1 MGTWNN
7 FCRELEKAGAFLDRP
22 ESPLDEID
30 RAEGLRYLTRLL
42 RVGLDLTLEFADPHH
57 PALVSAQEA
66 HFGDGG
72 NTADCVYLHAVIDGR
87 SSYRLR
93 GTRGE
98 APLMEIGIYDGKIGL
113 DPVSKRIDAVTEA
126 GLVVGAHGE
135 VDVRIGPEL
144 ADDAGPNVLHSDAT
158 TRYLFIRQY
167 AHDWR
172 STTPASLSLELLD
185 PATATPPPLT
195 LAVVEDALD
204 RSARFVHDAAVAW
217 AAVVDNTR
225 REPTNVLTPV
235 PDGIDMTVPTGHR
248 YAFGHFDLAEDEA
261 LVIDFRPAE
270 VPYWG
275 LAINNY
281 WFEVPD
287 YEGTSGQVNNLTAQP
302 DAGSTV
308 RVVIS
313 SRDPGVPNWIDTFGH
328 RVGLMV
334 FRWFRTPLPVPEI
347 RTRVVPVASL
357 AASAAGI

>member
-1 MGTWNN
+1 VGTWSD

-57 PALVSAQEA
+57 PALISAQES

-87 SSYRLR
+87 LRYRLH
-93 GTRGE
+93 GTRGD
-98 APLMEIGIYDGKIGL
+98 APLVEIGLYDGKIGL
-113 DPVSKRIDAVTEA
+113 NLASKRVDALTEA
-126 GLVVGAHGE
+126 ELVVDERGE
-135 VDVRIGPEL
+135 IDVLIGPDL
-144 ADDAGPNVLHSDAT
+144 SDDEGSNVLRSDTT

-167 AHDWR
+167 AHDWDV
-172 STTPASLSLELLD
+172 TTRAALSLELVNPEPVAQPL
-185 PATATPPPLT
+185 LT
-195 LAVVEDALD
+195 LAGVGEALG
-204 RSARFVHDAAVAW
+204 RAARFVHDAAIAW
-217 AAVVDNTR
+217 AAVVDNAR
-225 REPTNVLTPV
+225 RGPANVLTPV

-261 LVIDFRPAE
+261 LVIEFTPSA

-287 YEGTSGQVNNLTAQP
+287 YEGVRGQVNNHTVQYDGGGTA
-302 DAGSTV
+302 
-308 RVVIS
+308 RVVVS
-313 SRDPGVPNWIDTFGH
+313 ARDPDVPNWIDTFGH
-328 RVGLMV
+328 RVGVMV
-334 FRWFRTPLPVPEI
+334 FRWFRTALPMPEL

-357 AASAAGI
+357 AGCPPQD

>member
-1 MGTWNN
+1 MGTWSD

-22 ESPLDEID
+22 ESPVDEID

-42 RVGLDLTLEFADPHH
+42 RVGLDLTLEFADPRH
-57 PALVSAQEA
+57 PALISAQA
-66 HFGDGG
+66 SHFGDGG

-93 GTRGE
+93 GTRGD

-126 GLVVGAHGE
+126 ELVVDAQGE
-135 VDVRIGPEL
+135 VDVRIGREL
-144 ADDAGPNVLHSDAT
+144 ADDAGPNVLRSDAT

-167 AHDWR
+167 AHDWH
-172 STTPASLSLELLD
+172 STTPATLSLELLD
-185 PATATPPPLT
+185 PAPTTPPPLT
-195 LAVVEDALD
+195 LAVVEEALD
-204 RSARFVHDAAVAW
+204 RAARFVQDAAVAW
-217 AAVVDNTR
+217 ADLVDNTR
-225 REPTNVLTPV
+225 RGPANVLTPV

-261 LVIDFRPAE
+261 LVIDFTPDD

-287 YEGTSGQVNNLTAQP
+287 YEGTSGQVNNRTVQHDTGAM
-302 DAGSTV
+302 V

-313 SRDPGVPNWIDTFGH
+313 ARDPQVPNWIDTLGH
-328 RVGLMV
+328 RVGVMV
-334 FRWFRTPLPVPEI
+334 FRWFRSAREVPEF
-347 RTRVVPVASL
+347 RARVVPVASF
-357 AASAAGI
+357 AAATAGN